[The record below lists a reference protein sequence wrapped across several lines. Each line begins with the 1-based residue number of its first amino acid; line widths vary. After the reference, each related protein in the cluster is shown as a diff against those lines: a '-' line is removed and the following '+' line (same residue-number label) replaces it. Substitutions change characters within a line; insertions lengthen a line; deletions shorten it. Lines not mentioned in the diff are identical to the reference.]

1 MTMLRETIGDA
12 LKLLGALW
20 MAVWSVGWLYIFGTS
35 IAILGAPTVLLD
47 VLYGFIAYLGLISLT
62 GIVGVDLFIVGKVV
76 KKEL

>member
-20 MAVWSVGWLYIFGTS
+20 MAVWSYIFGTS
-35 IAILGAPTVLLD
+35 IAILATVLLD

>member
-35 IAILGAPTVLLD
+35 IAILATVLLD
-47 VLYGFIAYLGLISLT
+47 VLYGFIAYL
-62 GIVGVDLFIVGKVV
+62 DQPDRHR
-76 KKEL
+76 